1 MDSRRVPAPLVALFA
16 AVVVTALVS
25 PAAGA
30 STTAAKPSPKAML
43 AKSLAAAKATDSG
56 LKALA
61 EDPGEQDGDE
71 AESVKQRGEYLQ
83 SITAAPAVIAPAA
96 GLVAATQAGAA
107 LPTAAGARHEV
118 TDKPFIDDPINRGA
132 NFGVGWYN
140 VTGRMT
146 ALTSSGN
153 TVYAGAASGGVWR

>member
-1 MDSRRVPAPLVALFA
+1 MDSRRLPTPLVALFA

-30 STTAAKPSPKAML
+30 STTTAKPSAKAML
-43 AKSLAAAKATDSG
+43 AKSLAGAKATKATQAG
-56 LKALA
+56 LSALA

-71 AESVKQRGEYLQ
+71 AESVKLRGEYLQ
-83 SITAAPAVIAPAA
+83 SITAAPAVSAPAA

-107 LPTAAGARHEV
+107 LPTAAGSWHEV

-132 NFGVGWYN
+132 NFGVGWYD

-153 TVYAGAASGGVWR
+153 TVYAG